1 MIPKFKTFLKESV
14 WNDLRKKS
22 LGQEKRIENDVNLL
36 NAQGFFE
43 YLNDTYEVT
52 DASNCIYKYQD
63 DTITIPIFETDL
75 GTRSTWGLVY
85 DCKDK
90 AIYIWEYFFQYVEQ
104 DDKLFK
110 KIKQN
115 YKTKHAQY
123 DSKDDYIQIE
133 PKTGESSNMF
143 LIEIIEFLLKHTSI
157 FFKRILIKRD

>member
-1 MIPKFKTFLKESV
+1 MIPDFKTYLKESV
-14 WNDLRKKS
+14 WSDMEDRGTGDSIK
-22 LGQEKRIENDVNLL
+22 IEDDVNLL
-36 NAQGFFE
+36 NAQGFLE

-52 DASNCIYKYQD
+52 DASTYIYKYQD
-63 DTITIPIFETDL
+63 DTISIPIFETDL
-75 GTRSTWGLVY
+75 GTSSTWYLIY

-90 AIYIWEYFFQYVEQ
+90 SIYIWEYFFQHVEQ

-115 YKTKHAQY
+115 YKTKHVQY
-123 DSKDDYIQIE
+123 DAKDYIQVE

-157 FFKRILIKRD
+157 FFKRILIKRDK